1 MADESNFFKVTS
13 HHSNLSIKTKANTLE
28 LRSNSNTLQ
37 SVINVDHPE
46 KLALKNLQYLIA
58 VLLFMPQPKCILLLG
73 TGGGSLVHFL
83 RHHYPDSHLTSV
95 DIDAELLNLMHEE
108 MHLPKA
114 DDHLTYVIDDAA
126 KYLHRCNQTFDLI
139 LVDIFIGDQS
149 PDWLLSANNMQRL
162 YSLLNPSAAVA
173 YNLLIDDESEFTQ
186 YYRDLRDVFS
196 QQTLCIPVAG
206 YDNTIAYGFRYQA
219 EERDM
224 SYYMQQALD
233 LGEIHDI
240 NYMEIL
246 SAIYAT
252 NPSGA
257 GVI

>member
-1 MADESNFFKVTS
+1 MTDESNILKVTS
-13 HHSNLSIKTKANTLE
+13 HHSDVSVKTNANKLE

-37 SVINVDHPE
+37 SVINIDHPE
-46 KLALKNLQYLIA
+46 KLALKNLKYLIA
-58 VLLFMPQPKCILLLG
+58 ILVFMPRPKRILLLG

-95 DIDAELLNLMHEE
+95 DIDGELLDLMHDK
-108 MHLPKA
+108 MLLPKA
-114 DDHLTYVIDDAA
+114 DDDLTYVIDDAA
-126 KYLHRCNQTFDLI
+126 HYLQHCNETFDLI

-149 PDWLLSANNMQRL
+149 PDWLLGADNMQHL
-162 YSLLNPSAAVA
+162 YSLLSPSGAVA
-173 YNLLIDDESEFTQ
+173 YNLLIDNESEFKQ
-186 YYRDLRDVFS
+186 YYRDLRDIFS

-219 EERDM
+219 EEQDM
-224 SYYMQQALD
+224 SVYMQQALD
-233 LGEIHDI
+233 LGETHDI